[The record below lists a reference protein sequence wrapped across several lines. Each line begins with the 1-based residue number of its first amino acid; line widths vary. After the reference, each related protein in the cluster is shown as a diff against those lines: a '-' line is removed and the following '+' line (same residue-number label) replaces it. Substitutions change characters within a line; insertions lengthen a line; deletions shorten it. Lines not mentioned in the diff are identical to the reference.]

1 MYRRRRWT
9 ISSAILTRPHGAP
22 PGEPIEITVRLYL
35 TFRTGRFRSE
45 ARRYPAGAT
54 AAAVARQLALADT
67 EIGMVLINDRQ
78 AELEQELNPGDTL
91 SLFPVVGGG

>member
-1 MYRRRRWT
+1 M
-9 ISSAILTRPHGAP
+9 
-22 PGEPIEITVRLYL
+22 EITVRLYL

-45 ARRYPAGAT
+45 VRQYAAGAT
-54 AAAVARQLALADT
+54 VAAVARQLAIRDT

-78 AELEQELNPGDTL
+78 AELERELNPGDTL

>member
-1 MYRRRRWT
+1 M
-9 ISSAILTRPHGAP
+9 
-22 PGEPIEITVRLYL
+22 EITVRLYL

-45 ARRYPAGAT
+45 ARQYPAGAT
-54 AAAVARQLALADT
+54 VAAVARQLALADT

-78 AELEQELNPGDTL
+78 AELEQELNPGDIL